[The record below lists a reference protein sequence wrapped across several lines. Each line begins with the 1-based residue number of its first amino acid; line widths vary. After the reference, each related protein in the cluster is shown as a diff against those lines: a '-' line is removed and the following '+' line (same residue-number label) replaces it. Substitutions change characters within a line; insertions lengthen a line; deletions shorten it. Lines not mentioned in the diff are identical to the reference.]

1 MSKVPQELVS
11 GASILYPD
19 AISVKLPL
27 ARNKQAISKFAALLA
42 LVASDIAMLVTAI
55 SLASIIRVDVLPAVS
70 RAFVAEVPHMLLDRI
85 WIIATV
91 FTMCLAYEGLYTKRL
106 HFWQEAKQITKAASL
121 AFLFLMSI
129 ISMGQ
134 LTGET
139 SRTVVLVGYILS
151 IILLPIGR
159 FVVKSILVRAG
170 LGTQAV
176 LILGAGEAGRS
187 IATALLQENHL
198 GYRIVGFLGE
208 DPAKQLRSVEVNG
221 RFFPVLG
228 SFRDS
233 DRIMAATDT
242 DRLIVATP
250 SMPPKEM
257 VGLINRLQRKA
268 SSVVVIPDL
277 AGVSVMG
284 AEVDHAFNDQVL
296 TLNIKNSLT
305 NPLNMFAKRTFDLF
319 TSALLS
325 IIILPLMAL
334 IALAI
339 KIESPGPAFFKQQ
352 RVGRNG
358 DIFDCYKFRTMAINA
373 QEILGAILKNDSTLR
388 EEWESNFKLKNDP
401 RITRI
406 GNLLRKT
413 SLDELPQILN
423 VLKGEM
429 SLVGPRPIVQKEVPR
444 FGYSINDFFIVRP
457 GITGLWQVSGRND
470 IDYSERVRLE
480 AWYVRNW
487 SLWLDITILIRTVGI
502 VLSRSGAY

>member
-1 MSKVPQELVS
+1 
-11 GASILYPD
+11 
-19 AISVKLPL
+19 
-27 ARNKQAISKFAALLA
+27 
-42 LVASDIAMLVTAI
+42 
-55 SLASIIRVDVLPAVS
+55 
-70 RAFVAEVPHMLLDRI
+70 
-85 WIIATV
+85 
-91 FTMCLAYEGLYTKRL
+91 
-106 HFWQEAKQITKAASL
+106 
-121 AFLFLMSI
+121 
-129 ISMGQ
+129 
-134 LTGET
+134 
-139 SRTVVLVGYILS
+139 
-151 IILLPIGR
+151 
-159 FVVKSILVRAG
+159 LVRAG

>member
-1 MSKVPQELVS
+1 MSKVPQELVP

-198 GYRIVGFLGE
+198 GYRIVGFLDE

-373 QEILGAILKNDSTLR
+373 QEILGAILKND
-388 EEWESNFKLKNDP
+388 P